1 MSGSSEHAVPQKQRI
16 ALIVVL
22 LGAAYLAISLHRNGH
37 TQGDDFALY
46 IRQARSL
53 FEGDSAAVI
62 ADNRFAVLN
71 SDPAFSPIGYPWGWP
86 VILAPFVHFWGYD
99 YDRLKLVVVAL
110 FCVWLL
116 LLHGVVR
123 RRVGRWPA
131 LGIVAAFGT
140 APAFLAHT
148 DQLITEIPHLAAVVV
163 FLWLFDRVTSRSTL
177 IGAPTRDLVMLG
189 VAAAVVFNVRR
200 EGLVLAVV
208 MAAIQLYDLFMRDG
222 RNPAAGMAEPPLDVA
237 ESADESTVAEPQD
250 RGWRT
255 LGEVFDLA
263 RASRWSIAAPHV
275 AFVGAVALFQLLLPT
290 ALLPDNGNSPSNI
303 GDRFGEYPSIL
314 SDQLGLGKNAAIG
327 GLILAVAVVGIVVG
341 LRQRP
346 RLDGAIL
353 VLAVVSSFLIGTH
366 IRKVERYWFQVT
378 PWVVYFVI
386 VACLALVHLV
396 VKRRDSITRVLAAVP
411 LGVLVIA
418 HGLALPDDVTASREY
433 NEAGRVQVGP
443 ANPTVIPIY
452 DAVRELTPPDAVVA
466 FFRARTMTLMTERRS
481 FQTSKID
488 KIVQSADYF
497 AQKRVSTYWQPD
509 LATARQAGFEEVWSN
524 SDWVLWRVET
534 DGPPNDLGIEA
545 GQ

>member
-86 VILAPFVHFWGYD
+86 VILAPFVHFWGYG

-148 DQLITEIPHLAAVVV
+148 DQLTTEIPHLAAGVV

-208 MAAIQLYDLFMRDG
+208 MAAIQLYDLFMRDVAIGEYDVIDLQAGNQRRQLRFRKNVYAIGIERACQGGWISPFGNSRDLRSSKRDHLVCRIMSVHDVEVVKVATG
-222 RNPAAGMAEPPLDVA
+222 RAHDQNPAPFAGFPHHLCSVPCWSRIPGALERQSLPSSRVT
-237 ESADESTVAEPQD
+237 SSTV
-250 RGWRT
+250 
-255 LGEVFDLA
+255 
-263 RASRWSIAAPHV
+263 
-275 AFVGAVALFQLLLPT
+275 
-290 ALLPDNGNSPSNI
+290 
-303 GDRFGEYPSIL
+303 
-314 SDQLGLGKNAAIG
+314 
-327 GLILAVAVVGIVVG
+327 
-341 LRQRP
+341 
-346 RLDGAIL
+346 
-353 VLAVVSSFLIGTH
+353 
-366 IRKVERYWFQVT
+366 VE
-378 PWVVYFVI
+378 
-386 VACLALVHLV
+386 
-396 VKRRDSITRVLAAVP
+396 
-411 LGVLVIA
+411 
-418 HGLALPDDVTASREY
+418 
-433 NEAGRVQVGP
+433 
-443 ANPTVIPIY
+443 
-452 DAVRELTPPDAVVA
+452 
-466 FFRARTMTLMTERRS
+466 
-481 FQTSKID
+481 
-488 KIVQSADYF
+488 
-497 AQKRVSTYWQPD
+497 
-509 LATARQAGFEEVWSN
+509 
-524 SDWVLWRVET
+524 
-534 DGPPNDLGIEA
+534 
-545 GQ
+545 